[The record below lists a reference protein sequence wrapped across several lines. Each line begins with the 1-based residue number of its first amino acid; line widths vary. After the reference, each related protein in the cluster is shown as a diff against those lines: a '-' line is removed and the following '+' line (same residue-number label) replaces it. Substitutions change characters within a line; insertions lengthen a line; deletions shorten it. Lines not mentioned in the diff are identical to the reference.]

1 MPETAAMMAP
11 PVVVLRRLPEAIEE
25 IAKFVVVAWVPVAF
39 TKVKF
44 WRVVEEV
51 ARRDGADRTS
61 DANVRFAESV
71 NAPLAAM
78 NGMRVA
84 VSEETM
90 RSVVL
95 AVPETVSAVVEA

>member
-1 MPETAAMMAP
+1 MTAP
-11 PVVVLRRLPEAIEE
+11 PVVVLRSEPEVMLE

-51 ARRDGADRTS
+51 ARKDGDERIS

-71 NAPLAAM
+71 NAPSVAM